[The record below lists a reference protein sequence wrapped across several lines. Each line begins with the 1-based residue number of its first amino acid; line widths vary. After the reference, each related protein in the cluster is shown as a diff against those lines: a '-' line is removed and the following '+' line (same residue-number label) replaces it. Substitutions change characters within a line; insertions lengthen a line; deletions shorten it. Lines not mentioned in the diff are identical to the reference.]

1 MHSTRYYLDFL
12 RKRSG
17 LHLYQARR
25 SIWINAGQPEDFEA
39 ARPILRWFRET
50 ILADRFVLT
59 SISQRTNAWLAERFP
74 SDHVMPHPWNVPAV
88 VGRFFHQ
95 LNPLMI
101 VCIGESNSIESVA
114 LGHAQSLGV
123 PLVLVDVA
131 GLPPPHIAAYA
142 RMFCVRSSAIAEQLA
157 AMGVPAA
164 RIRVTGALGSD
175 RGPHPTPGDQGARL
189 TIQALDPIVASLPP
203 PSESWKMNPVRRN
216 FRVHQLAQTPL
227 GRMVSANRARRRLD
241 SWEALRRQLHYPKT
255 ILCLGNGPSSEDPRL
270 FDLKYD
276 VLFRVNF
283 RWLDRGMF
291 TDPDMVFV
299 GSPLTTA
306 RIRSCVFGFRTIA
319 WESEMMLRHLLLD
332 RSPRRLVHFTY
343 ERVSPFL
350 NDGAW
355 PCAPTNGAVMVAT
368 AVGLHPRRLI
378 LAGIDLFS
386 DVRGRYPGD
395 MVGEN
400 DYPQMHSRKVDVEV
414 LARALADYRG
424 ETVIMNEL
432 LREELSARFSSSAMA
447 GS

>member
-1 MHSTRYYLDFL
+1 MRLPRYSLDFL
-12 RKRSG
+12 RNRSG
-17 LHLYQARR
+17 LYLYQARR
-25 SIWINAGQPEDFEA
+25 SIWINGGNPEDFEA

-50 ILADRFVLT
+50 VLADRFVLT
-59 SISQRTNAWLAERFP
+59 SVNQRTNAWLRERFP
-74 SDHVMPHPWNVPAV
+74 SDHIIPPPWDVRPV

-101 VCIGESNSIESVA
+101 VCIGESNLIGSVA
-114 LGHAQSLGV
+114 LGHAQSLGIRV
-123 PLVLVDVA
+123 VLIDVA
-131 GLPPPHIAAYA
+131 GLPPPHITAYA
-142 RMFCVRSSAIAEQLA
+142 RMFCVRSSAIAEQLT

-164 RIRVTGALGSD
+164 RIQVTGELGCG
-175 RGPHPTPGDQGARL
+175 RGLHPTPGDQGAWL

-216 FRVHQLAQTPL
+216 FRIHQLTQTPL
-227 GRMVSANRARRRLD
+227 GRMVSANRARLRLD
-241 SWEALRRQLHYPKT
+241 SWEALRRQLHYPNT

-319 WESEMMLRHLLLD
+319 WESEMMLRHLLID
-332 RSPRRLVHFTY
+332 RSLRRLVHFTY

-368 AVGLHPRRLI
+368 AIGLHPRRLI

-386 DVRGRYPGD
+386 DARGRYPGD
-395 MVGEN
+395 TVGEN
-400 DYPQMHSRKVDVEV
+400 DYPQMHSRNVDVEV
-414 LARALADYRG
+414 LARILTDYRG

-432 LREELSARFSSSAMA
+432 LREDLSARFSSSAMA